1 MERRVPLSRAAQLAP
16 FLDLLGQA
24 GARIELGLERNKL
37 PPGLQAN
44 ADTLIAARAM
54 STFIEDMG
62 RREGIT
68 DFGWLGSSRELAQIP
83 VMAPEIRRS
92 QTLYQALKSVC
103 ALGTRESSN
112 IGLWIE
118 EREESILLCFQRS
131 VGVGAKGADEVSKMQ
146 VAVALSIVR
155 LFAAPDWT
163 PTDCALAIRGELGPI
178 PREALGNARIR
189 RAPDYSWF
197 RLPRSILSRPLRVLP
212 PDTTRSGIGPDPA
225 QDLVGSL
232 VQALGPL
239 LARGA
244 PSIRDAAELAGTS
257 ARTLQRELAC
267 AGCSYMDVLLEV
279 KLDRARELLEKPD
292 VKIADVAHETGFSDP
307 AHFTRFFRALSGV
320 APREYRTTH
329 LAGP

>member
-16 FLDLLGQA
+16 FLDLLGRA

-37 PPGLQAN
+37 PSGLRAD
-44 ADTLIAARAM
+44 ADTLIATRAM
-54 STFIEDMG
+54 STFLEDMG

-68 DFGWLGSSRELAQIP
+68 DFGWRGSSSELAQIP

-118 EREESILLCFQRS
+118 EREESILFCFRSS
-131 VGVGAKGADEVSKMQ
+131 VGVGAKSMDEVSKMQ
-146 VAVALSIVR
+146 AAVALSIVR

-197 RLPRSILSRPLRVLP
+197 RLPRSILSRPLRVLLP
-212 PDTTRSGIGPDPA
+212 VTTRSGIGPDPA

-257 ARTLQRELAC
+257 ARTLQRELAR
-267 AGCSYMDVLLEV
+267 AGCSYRDVLLRV
-279 KLDRARELLEKPD
+279 KLDAARELLEKPD
-292 VKIADVAHETGFSDP
+292 VKIADVAHETCFSDP
-307 AHFTRFFRALSGV
+307 AHFTRFFRALTGV
-320 APREYRTTH
+320 TPREYRATH
-329 LAGP
+329 LQRN